1 MRVQAIETPHATN
14 SPLVARVQAWTGA
27 ILISRKV
34 HADCAGLLAQAMA
47 APLTVINPMRASA
60 GSIGRT

>member
-1 MRVQAIETPHATN
+1 
-14 SPLVARVQAWTGA
+14 VQAWTGA